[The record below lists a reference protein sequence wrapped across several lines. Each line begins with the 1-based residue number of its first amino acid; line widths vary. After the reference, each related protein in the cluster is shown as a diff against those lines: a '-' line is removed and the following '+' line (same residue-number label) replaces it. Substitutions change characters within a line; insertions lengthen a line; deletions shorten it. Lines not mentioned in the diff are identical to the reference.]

1 MTANVLILS
10 AAGMLVSAYLMVG
23 QKALFTTI
31 RLYGLQSL
39 LLAIVATTMAI
50 SESRPEL
57 FVTAALTV
65 VLKTILIPWFLMR
78 TVDRIGIHRE
88 IEPFLNVPVSLLICL
103 GLTVVGYRVSTGFE
117 EGAQQVTHHLI
128 GVALSLLLIGLFLM
142 VTRKKAITQILAL
155 LTVEN
160 AVFLVAVG
168 VTTGH
173 AAHRGIRDRVR
184 RHARRP
190 RPRHSCPAHRRP
202 VRIDGRQPALK
213 LERIGV
219 NLLLWTL
226 VVPLLTAAIGGLGG
240 PRPFKEATMAGG
252 LALTFGLCLATANQF
267 LGGGTPAA
275 FGDALRVD
283 GLSALVLVLC
293 GFVGLLSGVYGIGYL
308 RRNEARGLVTA
319 RMRREFYGLIPAYVF
334 AMLLVSV
341 SNNLGIMWIA
351 VELTTL
357 ASVFLITFHDTDTS
371 LEANPRYAL
380 LNEQVFAAR
389 GEDIHLSIDGVERIS
404 AYADTIAP
412 EAACTSLQLHLQ
424 VNPRTPGESR
434 RDVPITSCRPG

>member
-39 LLAIVATTMAI
+39 LLAVVAVTIAI

-168 VTTGH
+168 VTTGMPLIVEF
-173 AAHRGIRDRVR
+173 GIAFDV
-184 RHARRP
+184 
-190 RPRHSCPAHRRP
+190 
-202 VRIDGRQPALK
+202 
-213 LERIGV
+213 
-219 NLLLWTL
+219 
-226 VVPLLTAAIGGLGG
+226 
-240 PRPFKEATMAGG
+240 M
-252 LALTFGLCLATANQF
+252 LA
-267 LGGGTPAA
+267 
-275 FGDALRVD
+275 
-283 GLSALVLVLC
+283 VLVL
-293 GFVGLLSGVYGIGYL
+293 GILVQRIVGRFESMDVSRLS
-308 RRNEARGLVTA
+308 
-319 RMRREFYGLIPAYVF
+319 
-334 AMLLVSV
+334 
-341 SNNLGIMWIA
+341 NLKG
-351 VELTTL
+351 
-357 ASVFLITFHDTDTS
+357 
-371 LEANPRYAL
+371 
-380 LNEQVFAAR
+380 
-389 GEDIHLSIDGVERIS
+389 
-404 AYADTIAP
+404 
-412 EAACTSLQLHLQ
+412 
-424 VNPRTPGESR
+424 
-434 RDVPITSCRPG
+434 

>member
-31 RLYGLQSL
+31 RLYGAQSL
-39 LLAIVATTMAI
+39 LLAIVATTIAI

-168 VTTGH
+168 VTTGMPLIVEF
-173 AAHRGIRDRVR
+173 GIAFDV
-184 RHARRP
+184 
-190 RPRHSCPAHRRP
+190 
-202 VRIDGRQPALK
+202 
-213 LERIGV
+213 
-219 NLLLWTL
+219 
-226 VVPLLTAAIGGLGG
+226 
-240 PRPFKEATMAGG
+240 M
-252 LALTFGLCLATANQF
+252 LA
-267 LGGGTPAA
+267 
-275 FGDALRVD
+275 
-283 GLSALVLVLC
+283 VLVL
-293 GFVGLLSGVYGIGYL
+293 GVLVQRIVGRFESMDVSRLS
-308 RRNEARGLVTA
+308 
-319 RMRREFYGLIPAYVF
+319 
-334 AMLLVSV
+334 
-341 SNNLGIMWIA
+341 NLKG
-351 VELTTL
+351 
-357 ASVFLITFHDTDTS
+357 
-371 LEANPRYAL
+371 
-380 LNEQVFAAR
+380 
-389 GEDIHLSIDGVERIS
+389 
-404 AYADTIAP
+404 
-412 EAACTSLQLHLQ
+412 
-424 VNPRTPGESR
+424 
-434 RDVPITSCRPG
+434 